1 MTLGT
6 ADLLVLL
13 TGAALLSSALTVAVL
28 SALYHWFIQPR
39 LERRLDE
46 RLNRAAD
53 EVEARIRARLGE
65 ILGGRSKE
73 LLQRRAREWART
85 GRDLLTPLRPEES
98 NDDRQR

>member
-1 MTLGT
+1 MTFDT

-28 SALYHWFIQPR
+28 SALYHWRIQP
-39 LERRLDE
+39 RLDE
-46 RLNRAAD
+46 RLNQAAD
-53 EVEARIRARLGE
+53 EVEARVRARLGE
-65 ILGGRSKE
+65 LLGGRSRE

-98 NDDRQR
+98 DDEREP